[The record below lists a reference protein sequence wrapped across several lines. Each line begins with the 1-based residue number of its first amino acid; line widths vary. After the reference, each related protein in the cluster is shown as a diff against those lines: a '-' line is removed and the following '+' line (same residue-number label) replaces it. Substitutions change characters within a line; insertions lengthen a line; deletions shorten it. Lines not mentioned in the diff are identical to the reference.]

1 MTYIYH
7 IRMSGKLGLIVI
19 PLILLATFHTANA
32 VHRKDLSHSTYTFKE
47 ANLLGDDLVIRGIN
61 PRHDFYIPSSH
72 NLVEVKVHLHLK
84 TPGFLRKDSTVT
96 IAVNDKPLLR
106 LPGSGLDRRVSLTLE
121 PTGREDFIKLS
132 VIGNLR
138 ISNNICEDVFSD
150 KAYITIDAQDS
161 YLEFFYVYEDDIHS
175 FLRDYSKKMCIK
187 STQLLPLA
195 YYINA
200 FSGIPKEFIWGDGD
214 CVKIEQSSSGDIYVE
229 NKTLYVPTEWL
240 IVFVRDYWQ
249 MLFGQRVSPVY
260 VEAKKGKEAYD
271 KLSFKELGIG
281 STTVQGV
288 GNLSVSIPVDT
299 AKIGGLPDRL
309 FLRLF
314 YTHTPRHERDK
325 MELRVY
331 VNGDLIRAYSIE
343 GDGGEKSIDIEI
355 PSSQL
360 VYGKNNLSV
369 NLVNFTSSDNC
380 FGASTQSV
388 FTVYDE
394 SYFYWS
400 SVHRKPFQIQEFLKT
415 LSGDVGLII
424 QDESLTPILL
434 KLLSEVAKV
443 NKNIRSIT
451 VLNSPEK
458 AKEYDFLIHLKKV
471 NEKAFEI
478 YNPISGKKVFS
489 SEYSEPFVY
498 MYLSYDGDVPV
509 LNIASYKNPDV
520 KAISELYTIEEYLR
534 FYGNYAIITKNY
546 ALTYEVGEKLRI
558 RYPDAKGV
566 AYYWNKYKGVFLV
579 LVGIVWL
586 YFSYYVY
593 KKLTRRPQ

>member
-1 MTYIYH
+1 M
-7 IRMSGKLGLIVI
+7 
-19 PLILLATFHTANA
+19 HTANA
-32 VHRKDLSHSTYTFKE
+32 VHRGYLSHSTYTFKE
-47 ANLLGDDLVIRGIN
+47 ANLLGDDLVMRGIN
-61 PRHDFYIPSSH
+61 PRHDFYVPSSH
-72 NLVEVKVHLHLK
+72 NLVKVKVHLHLK
-84 TPGFLRKDSTVT
+84 TPGFLRKDSTIT
-96 IAVNDKPLLR
+96 IAVNDKPFLW
-106 LPGSGLDRRVSLTLE
+106 LPGNGLDRKVSLTLQ
-121 PTGREDFIKLS
+121 PIRGEDFIKVS

-138 ISNNICEDVFSD
+138 VSNNICEDVFSD
-150 KAYITIDAQDS
+150 KAYIIIDAQDS
-161 YLEFFYVYEDDIHS
+161 YLEFFYWYKEDIHS
-175 FLRDYSKKMCIK
+175 FLRDYSKRVCIN
-187 STQLLPLA
+187 SPQLLPLA
-195 YYINA
+195 YYLNA
-200 FSGIPKEFIWGDGD
+200 LSGVPRTFVWGESD
-214 CVKIEQSSSGDIYVE
+214 CVRIEASPDKTIYVR
-229 NKTLYVPTEWL
+229 NKTLYVPTEGL
-240 IVFVRDYWQ
+240 IAFLEDYRRL
-249 MLFGQRVSPVY
+249 LFGQRVVPVY
-260 VEAKKGKEAYD
+260 VEAKKGKETYD
-271 KLSFKELGIG
+271 RLSFRELGIG
-281 STTVQGV
+281 STTVRGV

-314 YTHTPRHERDK
+314 YTHTPRHEKDK

-331 VNGDLIRAYSIE
+331 INDDLIRSYPIE
-343 GDGGEKSIDIEI
+343 GNGGEKSIDIEI

-380 FGASTQSV
+380 FGATTQSV
-388 FTVYDE
+388 LTVSDK

-400 SVHRKPFQIQEFLKT
+400 SVRKEPIQIQEFLKT
-415 LSGDVGLII
+415 LSGNVGLII

-478 YNPISGKKVFS
+478 YNPISGKKMFS

-498 MYLSYDGDVPV
+498 MYLSYNGDIPV